1 MHVFTFFQGFLEL
14 HSGVFSGG
22 LEFEISFKFRTDQL
36 NGLLLFVYNE
46 DGPDYLA
53 VSSEIQISIFRYNV
67 IFVFYDMSNI

>member
-1 MHVFTFFQGFLEL
+1 MCAFTFFQGFLEL

-36 NGLLLFVYNE
+36 NGLLLFVYNK

-53 VSSEIQISIFRYNV
+53 VSSKIQLILFRH
-67 IFVFYDMSNI
+67 DL